1 MKRPPRIA
9 VDTLVRGPLAVVT
22 VAVVLGGSLTQVSA
36 GGYPQTCDP
45 CEIRLLDPLRFSN
58 DCECADCAY
67 DSWLDVRDMLSYLRP
82 VAVPDSERYR
92 EDPDPTFGS
101 AFDVRCL
108 RIPDYPW
115 KESEAVV
122 GLYLVGRDEFSLT
135 FAKIRDENPDG
146 WLELVHRW
154 GREPTIS
161 PPLSPVL
168 WSRVTPRSEEARLDT
183 GHPPFSPA
191 DLDSMAT
198 LVKASETAIPVD
210 LAIVVCRAW
219 LTWMATARQA
229 FTARHLDVPD
239 DIFIPDF
246 VIHPTTYLVR
256 GDHCSIDPLYARFEG
271 PTDASPN
278 AHFVALVDALISM
291 SESPGSAALAVR
303 VRDAADSLL
312 AALGGGQ

>member
-1 MKRPPRIA
+1 M
-9 VDTLVRGPLAVVT
+9 G
-22 VAVVLGGSLTQVSA
+22 
-36 GGYPQTCDP
+36 
-45 CEIRLLDPLRFSN
+45 
-58 DCECADCAY
+58 
-67 DSWLDVRDMLSYLRP
+67 VRDLLEYLRP
-82 VAVPDSERYR
+82 AAVPDSGKYR
-92 EDPDPTFGS
+92 VDRDPTFGS
-101 AFDVRCL
+101 AFDLRCL

-135 FAKIRDENPDG
+135 FARIRDNDPDG

-154 GREPTIS
+154 GREPEIL
-161 PPLSPVL
+161 PPLSPIL
-168 WSRVTPRSEEARLDT
+168 WSRVTPRLDEARLDT
-183 GHPPFSPA
+183 GHPPYSPA
-191 DLDSMAT
+191 DLDSMAA

-229 FTARHLDVPD
+229 FTPRYLDVPD

-278 AHFVALVDALISM
+278 SHFIALVDALISL
-291 SESPGSAALAVR
+291 SESPGNVDLAGR

-312 AALGGGQ
+312 DALGEDQ